1 MRLISL
7 FCGFLLILIFT
18 ASSSGQVFSFGG
30 RYATGNNPE
39 AIAAADFDNDSYIDI
54 AIAHRNS
61 LFILVYV
68 NDGNA
73 NFTVMDTVESYD
85 MREIFSADLNGDGFN
100 DIMGGNQYFFNNG
113 DSTFSLAFED
123 TLGWSTRDICADDF
137 NGDDIIDIVYAE
149 NYINT
154 GIFIFWGQ
162 GGGSFS
168 PRDTLILGNANSDL
182 VSDDFNNDGNPD
194 LLYMNSDGVFT
205 LLNDGYG
212 NFTSV
217 AIEGVAMHGLE
228 TTDLNNDGIVDIV
241 GIGRYSCVGV
251 PRYMLGTGDGN
262 FEPIRTAFDIA
273 GLLSTN
279 TVCPADFNSDGFS
292 DLVICGDTS
301 LVFCGYNDGLLNFE
315 NFIDE
320 LPYGYTGASCV
331 ASADL
336 DNDGDM
342 DMIITNSDNNLTIVL
357 SLASAHSNRMLV
369 PDDIPTIGEAIDYA
383 WNLDTIIVQPGSYQ
397 ELIDF
402 GGKNLVLASQFINTG
417 DESYIES
424 TILDGGGLGTVLTFN
439 DGEDYRSVIMGFT
452 IQNGSAP
459 SYGGGIFCYDVASPT
474 IVYNIIKDNIS
485 AYAGGGLLAATY
497 SASVISNNVIYNNSC
512 GTWGGG
518 MFISSPNATVINNVI
533 FGNSADNNG
542 GGIHLGF
549 IQPVVMNNIIWGNSS
564 PGADIQVGHFG
575 DVDPVLTFCD
585 IQGGYEGQ
593 GNVDTD
599 PLFRDPG
606 DGDFHLMAADCGDPQ
621 NSPCIDIGC
630 PENEDAIMGC
640 DFGLG
645 EMSCDMGAY
654 GGGNE
659 VMVDIDENDEPLP
672 IFQYLS
678 QNYPNPFNASTTIA
692 YTLSQTAYVR
702 VEIYDLLGRK
712 VESLDYGQQEVGEYR
727 IVWNANGKPSGIY
740 FYRIK
745 ADDYSET
752 RKMVLLK

>member
-1 MRLISL
+1 MLKYIFAVSI
-7 FCGFLLILIFT
+7 ILSF
-18 ASSSGQVFSFGG
+18 ALSSSAQVFSFGG
-30 RYATGNNPE
+30 RYETGNNPE
-39 AIAAADFDNDSYIDI
+39 AIAAADFDNDSDIDL

-61 LFILVYV
+61 LFILVYA
-68 NDGNA
+68 NDGDA
-73 NFTVMDTVESYD
+73 NFTVMDTVESYT
-85 MREIFSADLNGDGFN
+85 MREIFTADLNGDGFN

-113 DSTFSLAFED
+113 DNTFSLAFED
-123 TLGWSTRDICADDF
+123 TLGWSTDDICADDF
-137 NGDDIIDIVYAE
+137 NGDDIVDIVYAE

-168 PRDTLILGNANSDL
+168 ERDTLILGNANSNL
-182 VSDDFNNDGNPD
+182 VSNDFNNDGNPD
-194 LLYMNSDGVFT
+194 LLYINSDGAFT

-217 AIEGVAMHGLE
+217 AIDGVAMHGLE
-228 TTDLNNDGIVDIV
+228 TADLNNDDFVDII

-279 TVCPADFNSDGFS
+279 TVWPADFNSDGFA

-357 SLASAHSNRMLV
+357 SLASAHSSRMRV

-383 WNLDTIIVQPGSYQ
+383 WNLDTIIVQPGTYQ

-402 GGKNLVLASQFINTG
+402 GGKNLVLASQFLATG

-424 TILDGGGLGTVLTFN
+424 TILDGGGAGSVLTFDN
-439 DGEDYRSVIMGFT
+439 AEDYRSVIMGFT

-459 SYGGGIFCYDVASPT
+459 SYGGGIFCYEVASPT

-485 AYAGGGLLAATY
+485 AYAGGGILAATY
-497 SASVISNNVIYNNSC
+497 SASIISNNVIYNNSC

-533 FGNSADNNG
+533 FGNNADNNG

-585 IQGGYEGQ
+585 IQGGWEGQ
-593 GNVDTD
+593 GNVNID
-599 PLFRDPG
+599 PLFRNPG
-606 DGDFHLMAADCGDPQ
+606 DGDFHLMATDCGDPQ

-630 PENEDAIMGC
+630 PENEDAFMGC

-645 EMSCDMGAY
+645 DLSCDMGAY

-659 VMVDIDENDEPLP
+659 AMVYIEEDRYSIPAEFSL
-672 IFQYLS
+672 Q
-678 QNYPNPFNASTTIA
+678 QNYPNPFNAATTIS
-692 YTLSQTAYVR
+692 YSLPEPTDVRIEIYNILGQR
-702 VEIYDLLGRK
+702 VETLFDG
-712 VESLDYGQQEVGEYR
+712 DQQAGNHSV
-727 IVWNANGKPSGIY
+727 VW
-740 FYRIK
+740 R
-745 ADDYSET
+745 ADDYPSGVYFARLTIAMSSENI
-752 RKMVLLK
+752 KMVLLK